1 VRGMTPIPITVT
13 KELIGDRPA
22 GMTSLRSPIVRTAL
36 KAGRALGLT
45 ELRLG
50 EGSTD
55 ANIPISLGIPAITI
69 GGGGRGV
76 DAHAPTESFDATD
89 AWQGTQHALLVTIA
103 LAQK

>member
-1 VRGMTPIPITVT
+1 
-13 KELIGDRPA
+13 
-22 GMTSLRSPIVRTAL
+22 MTSLGSAIVRTAL
-36 KAGRALGLT
+36 KAGRTLGLT
-45 ELRLG
+45 GLRLA

-69 GGGGRGV
+69 GGGGTGL
-76 DAHAPTESFDATD
+76 DAHAPTESFDPTD